1 MVLPPE
7 KPEAAPVPRKS
18 RLVTKAAIREAKAD
32 TPPRRRVRYYAR
44 NKEQARVYNP
54 YTIFGYKP

>member
-1 MVLPPE
+1 V
-7 KPEAAPVPRKS
+7 V
-18 RLVTKAAIREAKAD
+18 REAKAD

-44 NKEQARVYNP
+44 HAKEQARVYNP